1 MPEIPRVSILHALNQ
16 KAVARKAALD
26 LGKKYEK
33 ANFVIAHLGGGIS
46 VGVYC
51 NGVLRVLK
59 GEEVEK
65 IY

>member
-26 LGKKYEK
+26 SGKKYEK
-33 ANFVIAHLGGGIS
+33 ANFVIAHLGGGIL
-46 VGVYC
+46 VGVHC
-51 NGVLRVLK
+51 KGALRVLK
-59 GEEVEK
+59 GEEAGK